1 LRSSGAD
8 PPPKPLPHLEDTV
21 NFLAVTLLGFKFSG
35 TFALVAVVIIAVVIG
50 VVWYLAT
57 QRH

>member
-1 LRSSGAD
+1 M
-8 PPPKPLPHLEDTV
+8 